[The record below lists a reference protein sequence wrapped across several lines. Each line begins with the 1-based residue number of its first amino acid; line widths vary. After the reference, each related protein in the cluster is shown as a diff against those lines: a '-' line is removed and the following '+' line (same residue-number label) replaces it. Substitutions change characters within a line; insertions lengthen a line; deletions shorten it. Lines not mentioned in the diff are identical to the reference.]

1 MTSIWRISR
10 EGSFPRGGK
19 ILQLGQPLSTS
30 LLKLTRQSIH
40 FENAAPWYSLISR
53 ETKLGGGSKASSK
66 AFDSSSVLLG
76 PVHCK
81 KFSFKSTRSCL
92 FLSSTFLAS
101 LASSKFPMPCIQ
113 RYPRKPS
120 SLFKSP
126 SSIAFLLLR

>member
-1 MTSIWRISR
+1 MSSIWRISR
-10 EGSFPRGGK
+10 AGSFPRGGK
-19 ILQLGQPLSTS
+19 VLQLGQPLSTS

-40 FENAAPWYSLISR
+40 FENAAPYSLISR

-66 AFDSSSVLLG
+66 AFDSSSVLIG
-76 PVHCK
+76 PVRCK
-81 KFSFKSTRSCL
+81 KFSFKSTRSRL

-126 SSIAFLLLR
+126 SFIAFLLLR